1 MTINLKDIEAK
12 LDLALMTETLD
23 TLNTL
28 MKRYKKPNIKKF
40 NVILNAAIRNKYF
53 QDVLYSKLYAASNQS
68 ETMYSRG
75 RLSRLFKM
83 IDRTAVLSE
92 CITECT
98 NIE

>member
-12 LDLALMTETLD
+12 LDASLSTETLD
-23 TLNTL
+23 TLNAL
-28 MKRYKKPNIKKF
+28 LKRYKKPNIKKF
-40 NVILNAAIRNKYF
+40 NVILNAAIWNRYL
-53 QDVLYSKLYAASNQS
+53 QDILYSKLYAASNQS

-75 RLSRLFKM
+75 RLSRLFKSLEK
-83 IDRTAVLSE
+83 IEPSE